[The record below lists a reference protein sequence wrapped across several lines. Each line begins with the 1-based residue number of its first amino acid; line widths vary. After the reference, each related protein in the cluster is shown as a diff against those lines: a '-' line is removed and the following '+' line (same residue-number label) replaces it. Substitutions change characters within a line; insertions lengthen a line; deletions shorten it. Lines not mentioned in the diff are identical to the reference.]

1 MGDRG
6 AEHVMSFLV
15 VDARFFRGVFAGLV
29 LATALSGAG
38 MVYALVAVP
47 SPPAVMTVSYQP

>member
-1 MGDRG
+1 M
-6 AEHVMSFLV
+6 MSFPV
-15 VDARFFRGVFAGLV
+15 SDARFYRGVFAGLA

-47 SPPAVMTVSYQP
+47 SPSAVMMVTYQSP